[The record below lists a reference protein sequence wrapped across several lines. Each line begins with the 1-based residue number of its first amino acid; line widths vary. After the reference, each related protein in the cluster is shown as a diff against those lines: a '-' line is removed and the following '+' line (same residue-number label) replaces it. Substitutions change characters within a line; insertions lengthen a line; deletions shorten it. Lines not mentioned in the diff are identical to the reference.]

1 MTASSDASPRRML
14 WLRHGR
20 TAWNHEGRA
29 QGHADVALD
38 DVGLTQARAVAPYV
52 AAYTPSL
59 LVSSDLA
66 RAAQTATI
74 VAETCGLA
82 VETDPGLREFGLDEA
97 RVGLTLAE
105 YAEQH
110 PAAYAVLA
118 AGHAADIPG
127 RESVAGVLDR
137 FLPAVERVVDGL
149 ASGECAVLVSHG
161 ASMRVALAAFLGWP
175 EEALAGLGSFANCG
189 FAVLEESTPSFNPGP
204 SRWRLTGFNLGS
216 AATPGPDFVN
226 PAGGR

>member
-1 MTASSDASPRRML
+1 MTASSEALPRRML

-29 QGHADVALD
+29 QGHADVPLD
-38 DVGLTQARAVAPYV
+38 DLGRAQAGAVAPYV
-52 AAYTPSL
+52 AAYAPAR

-118 AGHAADIPG
+118 AGRVGDIPG
-127 RESVAGVLDR
+127 RESVADVLGR
-137 FLPAVERVVDGL
+137 FLPTVDRVVDRLG
-149 ASGECAVLVSHG
+149 AGACAVLVSHG

-189 FAVLEESTPSFNPGP
+189 FAVLEESTPTLNPGP
-204 SRWRLTGFNLGS
+204 TRWRLTGYNLGAS
-216 AATPGPDFVN
+216 AVPGPDFVN
-226 PAGGR
+226 PDGGR